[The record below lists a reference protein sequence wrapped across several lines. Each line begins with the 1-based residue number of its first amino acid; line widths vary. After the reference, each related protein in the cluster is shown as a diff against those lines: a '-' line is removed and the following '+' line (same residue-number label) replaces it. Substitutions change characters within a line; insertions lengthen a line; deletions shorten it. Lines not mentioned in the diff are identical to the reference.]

1 MEEEHKHG
9 PKFILD
15 IEGVL
20 KPWDKDTITTEEV
33 ITLGGWDPSLGA
45 ILIDKDNNERTLQP
59 GEVVELK
66 PGMGFSKKVRF
77 RRGYDYGRAD
87 RKRIDASPTKI
98 W

>member
-1 MEEEHKHG
+1 MKEEQQHG
-9 PKFILD
+9 PKFFLD

-45 ILIDKDNNERTLQP
+45 ILIDKDNNERNLQP

-77 RRGYDYGRAD
+77 RRG
-87 RKRIDASPTKI
+87 
-98 W
+98 